1 MKKDLYDI
9 AVIGGGPAGLMSAGS
24 ASETGASVILLEKM
38 NTCGRKLLISGS
50 GRCNI
55 TNTIKTVKE
64 FIDRLNVNN
73 KFMYQALNGFK
84 PSDTVTFF
92 NNMGLKT
99 AVEKGFKVFP
109 AGEAGSDDVLRVL
122 MRYAVTNGTEIVC
135 GAEVTEI
142 SHDGLFHLKTP
153 KGDIKAKC
161 VIISCGGMSYPKT
174 GSAGGGYALAE
185 ALGHHVIKPVPALVP
200 AYSPDEWVRQA
211 QGISLRDIGLAL
223 YSDGR
228 KTAVSKGDL
237 VFTDRGISGPA
248 VYDLSRKASGTDMR
262 IDIDLMPDIDLAGLD
277 AELEQKLKENNK
289 KLIRNII
296 DGYAVSALVPAVFL
310 LAGADPETRAANLS
324 GRDRKKLA
332 AVLKAMPV
340 SGVSFAGFERAVVT
354 AGGVDTK
361 EIDGRTMQSSVV
373 SGLFFAGEVI
383 DTDGP
388 TGGFNLQICWSTGR
402 LAGRCAA
409 EKSKNI

>member
-24 ASETGASVILLEKM
+24 AAETGVSVILLEKM

-55 TNTIKTVKE
+55 TNTIKTVKD
-64 FIDRLNVNN
+64 FINRLNVNN

-84 PSDTVTFF
+84 PSDTVAFF

-99 AVEKGFKVFP
+99 TVERGFKVFP

-142 SHDGLFHLKTP
+142 SHDGVFHLKTP
-153 KGDIKAKC
+153 KGQIKAKC

-185 ALGHHVIKPVPALVP
+185 ALGHHVVKPAPALVP
-200 AYSPDEWVRQA
+200 VYTPDEWVKQA
-211 QGISLRDIGLAL
+211 QGVSLRDIGLTL
-223 YSDGR
+223 YSGG
-228 KTAVSKGDL
+228 KKIAVSSGDL

-248 VYDLSRKASGTDMR
+248 VYDLSRKTSGTDLS
-262 IDIDLMPDIDLAGLD
+262 IDIDLMPDMEFAGLD

-296 DGYAVSALVPAVFL
+296 DGYAVSALIPAVFSL
-310 LAGADPETRAANLS
+310 SGVDPETRASNLS
-324 GRDRKKLA
+324 GKDRKKL
-332 AVLKAMPV
+332 V
-340 SGVSFAGFERAVVT
+340 SVIKGMRVNNVEFAGFERAVVT

-361 EIDGRTMQSSVV
+361 EIDGRTMQSSIV
-373 SGLFFAGEVI
+373 SGLFFAGEII

-402 LAGRCAA
+402 LAGRNAA